1 MRDSLQLSHLPS
13 QSSGPS
19 RHLSCLKYFLLTY
32 LIVTLV
38 AEVAWTFYSIN
49 ALRADLEKYEEA
61 GEWEPTFVREFFK
74 SSKNFFLFDLIMV
87 TVVLCVG
94 LGAVMTQSSAL
105 LISFLVLF
113 SIEWIF
119 ELIGV
124 YHSQERQVVM
134 YRMVPALL
142 RPGEYNFLVQRASHC
157 HLFSCLLSSSSS
169 SSPGLLV
176 GTICYLSAI
185 KRRDNTPLA
194 QSIKT
199 SGA

>member
-1 MRDSLQLSHLPS
+1 MRDSLQLSQSRGSPSHLP
-13 QSSGPS
+13 
-19 RHLSCLKYFLLTY
+19 CLKYFLLAY
-32 LIVTLV
+32 LLFTLV
-38 AEVAWTFYSIN
+38 AEIAWTFYSIS
-49 ALRADLEKYEEA
+49 ALRQDLEQYEEA

-87 TVVLCVG
+87 IVVLGVG
-94 LGAVMTQSSAL
+94 LGAVATRSPPL

-142 RPGEYNFLVQRASHC
+142 RPGE
-157 HLFSCLLSSSSS
+157 
-169 SSPGLLV
+169 
-176 GTICYLSAI
+176 
-185 KRRDNTPLA
+185 
-194 QSIKT
+194 
-199 SGA
+199 

>member
-1 MRDSLQLSHLPS
+1 MRDSLQVSHQQAPS
-13 QSSGPS
+13 TTSATS
-19 RHLSCLKYFLLTY
+19 RHITCFKYFLLTY
-32 LIVTLV
+32 LIFTLI
-38 AEVAWTFYSIN
+38 AEVVWTFYSIN

-94 LGAVMTQSSAL
+94 LGAVTTQSSPL

-142 RPGEYNFLVQRASHC
+142 RPGEYN
-157 HLFSCLLSSSSS
+157 
-169 SSPGLLV
+169 
-176 GTICYLSAI
+176 
-185 KRRDNTPLA
+185 
-194 QSIKT
+194 
-199 SGA
+199 